1 MEEPDRLS
9 ELPAD
14 VLDKIMGLLWI
25 GEAARCA
32 VLSTA
37 LRDAWYNLTELDFDD
52 SFHDNI
58 YSDCG
63 DDPAT
68 WNDTINNYLKK
79 HNGSIKK
86 FGICFSLQVYQCD
99 FDKLFVSVTK
109 KGVQELYIEI
119 DSDDPIKYRLPACI
133 FKCPTLKI
141 VQASGVKI
149 DPIKARCIFP
159 NVTSIS
165 FSDVDFSPRSP
176 QLHVVDVP
184 MLRKLIFS
192 ECKDISHFNIT
203 APKLRTL
210 SIKGC
215 YIGHD
220 RDSDNGSQS
229 DSDDDDYYHEDDD
242 SRYANDYRDEFKKRL
257 FEFIMSQVQ
266 VTIHYANDSRSDD
279 DECDYN
285 DNSDSG
291 GDDDSDMFCYDPL
304 NGEDKSGGGFLPANM
319 DLGSICALHLCCDGI
334 GAVVDDF
341 RIKPQMPV
349 LDVTYLNLS
358 GDYSP
363 DSDSNSKFVSLLRSC
378 PKLCKLV
385 ICFQLHG
392 FESPDCSGSFSD
404 HLEGHQNLHYR
415 HNALQFLKL
424 SLFSGSKSEL
434 QFITGLIACFPTCKK
449 VLVCCPKRFRS
460 REKAKIKEEILSS
473 CGASSAAK
481 IYLK

>member
-32 VLSTA
+32 VLSTV
-37 LRDAWYNLTELDFDD
+37 LRDAW
-52 SFHDNI
+52 
-58 YSDCG
+58 
-63 DDPAT
+63 
-68 WNDTINNYLKK
+68 
-79 HNGSIKK
+79 
-86 FGICFSLQVYQCD
+86 
-99 FDKLFVSVTK
+99 
-109 KGVQELYIEI
+109 
-119 DSDDPIKYRLPACI
+119 LPACI

-141 VQASGVKI
+141 VQASGVQI

-165 FSDVDFSPRSP
+165 FSDVDFSPRSR
-176 QLHVVDVP
+176 QLHAVDVP
-184 MLRKLIFS
+184 MLRNLIFRGC
-192 ECKDISHFNIT
+192 EDISHFNIT

-220 RDSDNGSQS
+220 CDSDSDNYSQS
-229 DSDDDDYYHEDDD
+229 DSDDDDDYYYEDDD
-242 SRYANDYRDEFKKRL
+242 SRYTNDYRNEFEKRL
-257 FEFIMSQVQ
+257 FEFLMSQVE
-266 VTIHYANDSRSDD
+266 DDD
-279 DECDYN
+279 DESDYS

-291 GDDDSDMFCYDPL
+291 GDYDDSNMFCYDL
-304 NGEDKSGGGFLPANM
+304 LSGEDKSGGGFLPANM
-319 DLGSICALHLCCDGI
+319 DLGSIRALHLCCDGI

-341 RIKPQMPV
+341 RMRLQMPA
-349 LDVTYLNLS
+349 LDVKYLNLS
-358 GDYSP
+358 GDYFP
-363 DSDSNSKFVSLLRSC
+363 DPDSNSKFVSLLQSC
-378 PKLCKLV
+378 PKLCKLE
-385 ICFQLHG
+385 ICFELHG

-404 HLEGHQNLHYR
+404 LLGGQHNLHYR
-415 HNALQFLKL
+415 HNALRIMKL
-424 SLFSGSKSEL
+424 SLLSGSKSEL

-449 VLVCCPKRFRS
+449 VLVCCPKRFWS

-473 CGASSAAK
+473 CGASSAVK